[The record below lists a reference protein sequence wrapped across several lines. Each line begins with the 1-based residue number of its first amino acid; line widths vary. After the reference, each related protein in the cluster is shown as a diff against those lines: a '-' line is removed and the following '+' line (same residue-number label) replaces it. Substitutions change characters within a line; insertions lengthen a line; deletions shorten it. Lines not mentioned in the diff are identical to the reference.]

1 MYLVNGGLP
10 EVVATFNRQR
20 KELFSAF
27 QQVRNL
33 QNRLV
38 SDYVADMA
46 KHCGKQN
53 AMHLERLW
61 RNIPAQL
68 GRDQDGSSAKFVFKD
83 VLPGIRGYQRMAG
96 AIDWLEATGLV
107 LRLPIVNSGQLP
119 FPAYEKENFF
129 KLFIFDVGILGALG
143 KLPAKN
149 ILDYEYGT
157 YKGFFAENFVAQEFK
172 ACGRDNL
179 ACWREGR
186 AEVEFIT

>member
-96 AIDWLEATGLV
+96 GH
-107 LRLPIVNSGQLP
+107 
-119 FPAYEKENFF
+119 
-129 KLFIFDVGILGALG
+129 
-143 KLPAKN
+143 
-149 ILDYEYGT
+149 
-157 YKGFFAENFVAQEFK
+157 
-172 ACGRDNL
+172 
-179 ACWREGR
+179 
-186 AEVEFIT
+186 

>member
-1 MYLVNGGLP
+1 MCCRESG
-10 EVVATFNRQR
+10 A
-20 KELFSAF
+20 
-27 QQVRNL
+27 
-33 QNRLV
+33 
-38 SDYVADMA
+38 
-46 KHCGKQN
+46 
-53 AMHLERLW
+53 
-61 RNIPAQL
+61 
-68 GRDQDGSSAKFVFKD
+68 
-83 VLPGIRGYQRMAG
+83 IREWPG